1 MLRRSAPEL
10 CGAALR
16 RSALA
21 STRGLDPNPVGTAS
35 TSIDGVARMM
45 SSLLL
50 QCRGYRGDGR
60 RKDGGYGTF
69 VEPGTPIPPEGV
81 MALNN
86 LRDNPH
92 AKYDKVRVGRGNGS
106 GKGKTAG
113 RGHNGQ
119 NSRSGGGAPLG
130 FEGGQTPLA
139 RTLPKRGFV
148 NKHRMVFTPVNLGRL
163 QDFIDAGRLDP
174 SKTLTMKDFVDARLI
189 DPRVKNGVKLLAK
202 LERERD
208 EFGNFA
214 FDEEGKALYVPFRH
228 TVNVEVSRVSREA
241 KEIIESLGGRV
252 TRVHYNK
259 LGFRALLKPHK
270 FPDGLPRPARPP
282 IGLRRQV
289 DRAGTLPA
297 PAPPGYE
304 APFYY
309 VPPETEWKPNPNI
322 KPDGE
327 KRKPKRQVGEG
338 REDYSND
345 PSRIFGVQ

>member
-1 MLRRSAPEL
+1 MLRRSALEL

-50 QCRGYRGDGR
+50 HSRGYRGNGR
-60 RKDGGYGTF
+60 RKDGGYGTH

-113 RGHNGQ
+113 RGHGGQ

-202 LERERD
+202 LERARD

-214 FDEEGKALYVPFRH
+214 FDEEGNALYVPFRH

-241 KEIIESLGGRV
+241 KEIIESLGGGV

>member
-1 MLRRSAPEL
+1 
-10 CGAALR
+10 
-16 RSALA
+16 
-21 STRGLDPNPVGTAS
+21 
-35 TSIDGVARMM
+35 MM

-50 QCRGYRGDGR
+50 QTRGYRGPGP
-60 RKDGGYGTF
+60 RKDGGYGTH

-86 LRDNPH
+86 LRDNPS
-92 AKYDKVRVGRGNGS
+92 AKWDQVRLGRGNGS

-119 NSRSGGGAPLG
+119 KSRSGGGPNLG
-130 FEGGQTPLA
+130 FEGGQTPLPL
-139 RTLPKRGFV
+139 TLPKKGFV
-148 NKHRMVFTPVNLGRL
+148 NKHRMVFTPVNLGKL
-163 QDFIDAGRLDP
+163 QEFIDAGRLDP

-189 DPRVKNGVKLLAK
+189 DPRVKHGVKLLAK
-202 LERERD
+202 LTRVKD

-214 FDEEGKALYVPFRH
+214 FDEEGNAMYLPFRH
-228 TVNVEVSRVSREA
+228 VVNVEVSRVGRKA
-241 KEIIESLGGRV
+241 KEIIEAAGGSA

-282 IGLRRQV
+282 LGLRRQV
-289 DRAGTLPA
+289 DRSGTLPA

-309 VPPETEWKPNPNI
+309 VPDETEWKPNPKI
-322 KPDGE
+322 VPEGE
-327 KRKPKRQVGEG
+327 KRRPKKQVGEG

>member
-1 MLRRSAPEL
+1 
-10 CGAALR
+10 
-16 RSALA
+16 
-21 STRGLDPNPVGTAS
+21 
-35 TSIDGVARMM
+35 
-45 SSLLL
+45 
-50 QCRGYRGDGR
+50 
-60 RKDGGYGTF
+60 
-69 VEPGTPIPPEGV
+69 

>member
-1 MLRRSAPEL
+1 MLRRSALEL

-50 QCRGYRGDGR
+50 QSRGYRGDGR

-119 NSRSGGGAPLG
+119 NSRSGGGVPLG

>member
-1 MLRRSAPEL
+1 
-10 CGAALR
+10 
-16 RSALA
+16 
-21 STRGLDPNPVGTAS
+21 
-35 TSIDGVARMM
+35 
-45 SSLLL
+45 
-50 QCRGYRGDGR
+50 
-60 RKDGGYGTF
+60 
-69 VEPGTPIPPEGV
+69 

-139 RTLPKRGFV
+139 LTLPKRGFV

-214 FDEEGKALYVPFRH
+214 YDEEGKALYVPFRH

>member
-1 MLRRSAPEL
+1 MLRRSALEL

-21 STRGLDPNPVGTAS
+21 STRGLDPNTVGTAS

-50 QCRGYRGDGR
+50 QSRGYRGDGR
-60 RKDGGYGTF
+60 RKDGGYGTL
-69 VEPGTPIPPEGV
+69 VEAGTPIPPGGV

-189 DPRVKNGVKLLAK
+189 DPRVKSGVKLLAK
-202 LERERD
+202 LERARD

>member
-1 MLRRSAPEL
+1 MLRRSALEL

-35 TSIDGVARMM
+35 TSIDGVAWMM

-50 QCRGYRGDGR
+50 HSRGYRGNGR
-60 RKDGGYGTF
+60 RKDGGYGTH

-113 RGHNGQ
+113 RGHGGQ

-174 SKTLTMKDFVDARLI
+174 SKTLTMKDFVAR
-189 DPRVKNGVKLLAK
+189 A
-202 LERERD
+202 
-208 EFGNFA
+208 
-214 FDEEGKALYVPFRH
+214 
-228 TVNVEVSRVSREA
+228 SS
-241 KEIIESLGGRV
+241 
-252 TRVHYNK
+252 TR
-259 LGFRALLKPHK
+259 G
-270 FPDGLPRPARPP
+270 
-282 IGLRRQV
+282 
-289 DRAGTLPA
+289 
-297 PAPPGYE
+297 
-304 APFYY
+304 
-309 VPPETEWKPNPNI
+309 
-322 KPDGE
+322 
-327 KRKPKRQVGEG
+327 
-338 REDYSND
+338 
-345 PSRIFGVQ
+345 